1 MTDMWKPDIS
11 KIEGP
16 RYLAL
21 AGAIAEAIDS
31 GHLSPGAQLPPQR
44 DLAEYLGVTVG
55 TVGRAYNIMKKRQL
69 VSGEVG
75 RGTFVCS
82 TADATMPNFLPERVP
97 GTIDFACYR
106 SPVFNLSEPLT
117 QALSRVT
124 ARAVL
129 MPFHKYPPAEGLLT
143 HRTAGAAWIRR
154 SGLQVPPERVIA
166 CGGGQQALLMAVST
180 VVGPGEIL
188 LAEQLTYSGVNS
200 IGALLN
206 RQLSPVAIDD
216 EGMIPEA
223 LEEAVAATGASCVYL
238 QPTVHNPTAAMMSET
253 RRKRIADVARRLD
266 LMLIEDDAAIS
277 GMTERPLP
285 IAHFVPERTI
295 YISSFGKS
303 VTPALRVAFV
313 ACPAALWERL
323 ANSLHALTL
332 ANSPIPLEVASLM
345 IADGTA
351 DAIARANLAEL
362 AKRHAAASS
371 HLTGWKTS
379 SHPAA
384 FFQWLH
390 LPSHWTA
397 ADFCEAARREGVS
410 VVPAD
415 NFTIGDGMPP
425 RAVRISV
432 NPSQKFNVLAKGIEI
447 LTRLVRERPQPRPAV
462 I

>member
-1 MTDMWKPDIS
+1 MNEMWKPDIS

-31 GHLSPGAQLPPQR
+31 GHLSPGSQLPPQR
-44 DLAEYLGVTVG
+44 DLALYLGVTVG
-55 TVGRAYNIMKKRQL
+55 TIGRAYNMVKKRQL

-75 RGTFVCS
+75 RGTFVCG
-82 TADATMPNFLPERVP
+82 TGEATRLNFLPERLP

-106 SPVFNLSEPLT
+106 SPVFSLSEQLT
-117 QALSRVT
+117 HALAQVTSR
-124 ARAVL
+124 AIL

-143 HRTAGAAWIRR
+143 HRTAGATWIRR

-166 CGGGQQALLMAVST
+166 CGGGQQALLMAISAM
-180 VVGPGEIL
+180 VGADDVL
-188 LAEQLTYSGVNS
+188 LAEELTYSGVNS

-206 RQLSPVAIDD
+206 RQLSPVAIDE

-223 LEEAVAATGASCVYL
+223 LEEAVAATGGRCVYL
-238 QPTVHNPTAAMMSET
+238 QPTVHNPTAAMMSEA
-253 RRKRIADVARRLD
+253 RRRRIADVARRLD
-266 LMLIEDDAAIS
+266 LTLIEDDAAIS

-285 IAHFVPERTI
+285 IAHYAPERTI

-323 ANSLHALTL
+323 ANTLHALTL
-332 ANSPIPLEVASLM
+332 ANSPITLEIASLM

-362 AKRHAAASS
+362 AVRHAAALT
-371 HLTGWKTS
+371 HLSEWKVS

-390 LPSHWTA
+390 LPAHWSAT
-397 ADFCEAARREGVS
+397 DFCETARREGVS

-415 NFTIGDGMPP
+415 NFTIGDGVPP

-432 NPSQKFNVLAKGIEI
+432 NPAQKTNVLAKGIEI
-447 LTRLVRERPQPRPAV
+447 LTRVAHERPQRRPGV
-462 I
+462 V